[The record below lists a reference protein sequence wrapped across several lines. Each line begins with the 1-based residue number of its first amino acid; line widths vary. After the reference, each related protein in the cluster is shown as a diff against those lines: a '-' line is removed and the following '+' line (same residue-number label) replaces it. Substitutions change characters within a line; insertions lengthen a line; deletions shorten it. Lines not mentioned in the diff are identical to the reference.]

1 MSKRGICKP
10 LSGWK
15 EGTIHKGTGLH
26 LVSTTDHEKD
36 KTSIAETRDFFC
48 LFLPFFRYFLQT
60 QQYGGWWKKEKDDQ
74 RREEGKGVRV
84 RGPVKAGK
92 IISGHILG
100 EILLLS
106 PSKLIKRH
114 AFWAEGGGRGRNAA
128 LLPWEWWNL
137 RLSGEKLMSE
147 SSEMHD
153 YILHHFDLRAVFIKS
168 QPRLL
173 LIPKQREGKWR
184 ACPPRKAKQQNQYS
198 IFFSVG
204 TDYCCLLAKN
214 SISSLIHI

>member
-1 MSKRGICKP
+1 MGICFICLGRP
-10 LSGWK
+10 ARAHWCSTCQSEAFANLSQDEKRELSTKVLGSIWCQLLTMRK
-15 EGTIHKGTGLH
+15 IRH
-26 LVSTTDHEKD
+26 LLLKL
-36 KTSIAETRDFFC
+36 ETFLFVC

-128 LLPWEWWNL
+128 LLPWE
-137 RLSGEKLMSE
+137 
-147 SSEMHD
+147 
-153 YILHHFDLRAVFIKS
+153 
-168 QPRLL
+168 
-173 LIPKQREGKWR
+173 
-184 ACPPRKAKQQNQYS
+184 
-198 IFFSVG
+198 
-204 TDYCCLLAKN
+204 
-214 SISSLIHI
+214 